1 MTFSR
6 GKYGFVF
13 IHGFHFGH
21 VVGGVGM
28 LLVQQ
33 LTRTT
38 SSLGKFMP
46 LLLVLVLIACGVLAF
61 NWLQG

>member
-1 MTFSR
+1 MGLSLSTD
-6 GKYGFVF
+6 F
-13 IHGFHFGH
+13 ILGMLL
-21 VVGGVGM
+21 GGVGM

-38 SSLGKFMP
+38 GSLGKFMP

>member
-1 MTFSR
+1 MGLSLSTD
-6 GKYGFVF
+6 F
-13 IHGFHFGH
+13 ILGMLL
-21 VVGGVGM
+21 GGVGM

>member
-1 MTFSR
+1 MGLSLSTD
-6 GKYGFVF
+6 F
-13 IHGFHFGH
+13 ILGMLL
-21 VVGGVGM
+21 GGVGM

-46 LLLVLVLIACGVLAF
+46 LLLLIVAHRLWRFDVQLVARLRP
-61 NWLQG
+61 

>member
-1 MTFSR
+1 MGLSLSTD
-6 GKYGFVF
+6 F
-13 IHGFHFGH
+13 ILGMLL
-21 VVGGVGM
+21 GGVGM

-46 LLLVLVLIACGVLAF
+46 LLLVLALIACGVVTF

>member
-1 MTFSR
+1 MGLSLSTD
-6 GKYGFVF
+6 F
-13 IHGFHFGH
+13 ILGMLL
-21 VVGGVGM
+21 GGVGM

-46 LLLVLVLIACGVLAF
+46 LLLIVAVIACGVLTF